1 MADYQ
6 YNSRAPPGQQRQ
18 RGYPDQ
24 NGNYQRDA
32 AFSNIFGAAPPPG
45 RSQTMTSASVP
56 PMLDQGRTH
65 TMSSAS
71 GMHRQPPP
79 RPGQG
84 YYNEQQPPRP
94 RPADNH
100 MANGHYPGQRSASG
114 AGPQVPSSQAQY
126 LQQQHQQARRPYPGP
141 PGAPPPR
148 FDSRGPPLPSG
159 GPRGPVPRLH
169 QPGPG
174 PALNSDPYRSQSL
187 AAMPRPQMYP
197 PAQNFQ
203 QSSAN
208 QFRQAP
214 YQHAASSRT
223 TAQGRVVPERHEDRT
238 MSLTGIYHPREG
250 DGQQTM
256 SGRIIPNRRAPGE
269 LAQGAGYPAHN
280 GYPPMPGT
288 QTRTASM
295 ASSTGGADH
304 ARTFSMA
311 STTSTIAPSESD
323 AGTLVQRPSRSKSIE
338 SERPTTATTK
348 IRPPLVYPALLS
360 RVAECFRQKINVGD
374 RTKNELTYKNAFSGS
389 EAVDVLS
396 YIIRTTDRNLALLLG
411 RALDAQKFFHD
422 VTYEHRLRDSQSEM
436 YQFRETLMDEP
447 EGKNPVNGVFVLL
460 SECYSPTCTRDQLC
474 YSIACPRRLE
484 QVSRLNLK
492 VNPGGLR
499 KEDSANVNDEEV
511 DQTDEQKLWI
521 NSVPKEIADAVS
533 EREKKR
539 QEVISEIC
547 YTERDFVKDL
557 EYLRDFWIIPLRSK
571 ASPIPLQRRE
581 RVVKNIF
588 SNIIDHPSVH
598 GVSSRFASSLTTR
611 QQKDPI
617 VHNIGDIFL
626 EFVPQFEPFIY
637 YGSRQLEAKFEFEA
651 ERSINPFFS
660 KLVDEIERRKESR
673 KLELNGYL
681 TKPTTR
687 LARYPLLLE
696 NVLKYTEDDNP
707 DKEDIPKV
715 LTLIRDLLGRV
726 NAESGKAENRFNLRR
741 LQEQLRFRPNERVD
755 LKLTE
760 EGREL
765 VFKSQFRKSP
775 TDPAE
780 LTAFLF
786 DHAVLLVRIK
796 QTGKTE
802 EVKAYRR
809 PIPLELLSIREMEEV
824 IPSDGGVKRSA
835 SSILPVIRPNA
846 SEAKK
851 GEGWPITF
859 RHLGKAGY
867 ELTVYASNQAARK
880 KWLEYIDAAQQRLRA
895 RADFF
900 TTNVISSNFF
910 VGTNRVNCVSPFDG
924 GRKLLYGTDNGIYM
938 SDRKNKD
945 AVPRRV
951 LEAANVTQIDILEE
965 YQLLLVLSNKTLQ
978 SYSLSALTSDDP
990 ALAKRPKKIQNH
1002 CSFFKSGICM
1012 GRHLVCCVKSSTLS
1026 TTIKVFEP
1034 NDAMTKGK
1042 KQKGLGKLMGG
1053 GFDELRPFK
1062 EFYIPTESSSV
1073 HFLKSKLC
1081 VACARGFEVVSLETL
1096 ETQSLLDQAD
1106 TSLDFVAR
1114 KEGAKPIHIE
1124 RLNGEFLL
1132 NYSEFSFFVNR
1143 NGWRARPEW
1152 RIDWEGSPQSFALSY
1167 PWILAFEP
1175 NFIELRNIENGA
1187 VHIVPH
1193 KNIRML
1199 HSSTHEILF
1208 AYEDERGEDVVE
1220 SIDFWQSN
1228 RRSDVFG
1235 ALPPSQSAQPR

>member
-6 YNSRAPPGQQRQ
+6 YDPRAQQRPPPS
-18 RGYPDQ
+18 RGYSEQ
-24 NGNYQRDA
+24 NNYQREAGFANMFD
-32 AFSNIFGAAPPPG
+32 APPPPSG
-45 RSQTMTSASVP
+45 RSHTMTSSSNAPS
-56 PMLDQGRTH
+56 MMDQGRTPS
-65 TMSSAS
+65 MSSTTS
-71 GMHRQPPP
+71 GMQRQPFS
-79 RPGQG
+79 RPQQG
-84 YYNEQQPPRP
+84 YYGERDPVHQRP
-94 RPADNH
+94 RQNE
-100 MANGHYPGQRSASG
+100 PGMGGGYYSGPRSASG
-114 AGPQVPSSQAQY
+114 GHQVSSPQAQY
-126 LQQQHQQARRPYPGP
+126 MQQN
-141 PGAPPPR
+141 PPR
-148 FDSRGPPLPSG
+148 PAYPAPGVPLPPRIESRGPPPHTAGARYGPHGISSQGG
-159 GPRGPVPRLH
+159 GPR
-169 QPGPG
+169 

-187 AAMPRPQMYP
+187 ASVPRPQMYHP
-197 PAQNFQ
+197 SPSSYQ
-203 QSSAN
+203 QSPAN
-208 QFRQAP
+208 QFRQAA
-214 YQHAASSRT
+214 YSNQVSSRT
-223 TAQGRVVPERHEDRT
+223 TAQGRIVPERHHEDRSMT
-238 MSLTGIYHPREG
+238 MTGAYYPMANDAH
-250 DGQQTM
+250 QTM
-256 SGRIIPNRRAPGE
+256 SGRIIPNRRAPNDASMSNS
-269 LAQGAGYPAHN
+269 LQANGAYQTA
-280 GYPPMPGT
+280 PGA
-288 QTRTASM
+288 QTRSASM
-295 ASSTGGADH
+295 VSSTSHPEH
-304 ARTFSMA
+304 ARTISMA
-311 STTSTIAPSESD
+311 STLAPSDSD
-323 AGTLVQRPSRSKSIE
+323 AGAMMGRPGRSKSIE
-338 SERPTTATTK
+338 SERPHTATK

-360 RVAECFRQKINVGD
+360 RVAECFRRKIITGD

-422 VTYEHRLRDSQSEM
+422 VTYEHRLRDSQAEM
-436 YQFRETLMDEP
+436 YQFRDSLMEEP
-447 EGKNPVNGVFVLL
+447 EEKPPVDGVFVLL

-492 VNPGGLR
+492 INPGLR
-499 KEDSANVNDEEV
+499 KDVATNVNDDEV

-521 NSVPKEIADAVS
+521 NSVPKEVADAVD
-533 EREKKR
+533 EHEKKR

-557 EYLRDFWIIPLRSK
+557 EYLRDFWILPLRSK
-571 ASPIPLQRRE
+571 ASPIPASRRDK
-581 RVVKNIF
+581 VVKNIF
-588 SNIIDHPSVH
+588 SNIVDHPSIHTVN
-598 GVSSRFASSLTTR
+598 SRFAVSLTNR
-611 QQKDPI
+611 QQKEPI
-617 VHNIGDIFL
+617 VHNIGDVFL
-626 EFVPQFEPFIY
+626 EFVPQFEPFIW
-637 YGSRQLEAKFEFEA
+637 YGSRQLEGKFEFEN
-651 ERSINPFFS
+651 ERSVNSHFAKF
-660 KLVDEIERRKESR
+660 VDEIERRKESR

-696 NVLKYTEDDNP
+696 NVLKYTEEGNP

-715 LTLIRDLLGRV
+715 LTMIRDLLGRV

-741 LQEQLRFRPNERVD
+741 LHEQLRFRNNERVD
-755 LKLTE
+755 LRLTE
-760 EGREL
+760 DGREL
-765 VFKSQFRKSP
+765 VFKSQFKKSP

-780 LTAFLF
+780 ITAFLF
-786 DHAVLLVRIK
+786 DHAVLLVRVK
-796 QTGKTE
+796 QNGKNE
-802 EVKAYRR
+802 EIKAYRR
-809 PIPLELLSIREMEEV
+809 PIPLELLAIREMDEV
-824 IPSDGGVKRSA
+824 IPGQGMKRS
-835 SSILPVIRPNA
+835 SSSLIPSIRTSNA
-846 SEAKK
+846 DTKK

-867 ELTVYASNQAARK
+867 ELTLYASNQAARK
-880 KWLEYIDAAQQRLRA
+880 KWLEFIDNAQQRLRS

-900 TTNVISSNFF
+900 NTTIISSNFF
-910 VGTNRVNCVSPFDG
+910 VGTNQINCVSPFDG
-924 GRKLLYGTDNGIYM
+924 GRKLLYGTDNGIYL
-938 SDRKNKD
+938 SDRKNKEQM
-945 AVPRRV
+945 PRRV
-951 LEAANVTQIDILEE
+951 LETPNVTQIDILEQ

-978 SYSLSALTSDDP
+978 SYPVTALNPDEP
-990 ALAKRPKKIQNH
+990 AMTKRPKKIQNH
-1002 CSFFKSGICM
+1002 CSFFKTGICL
-1012 GRHLVCCVKSSTLS
+1012 GRHLVCCVKSSALS

-1042 KQKGLGKLMGG
+1042 KQKGLGKFMAGG
-1053 GFDELRPFK
+1053 HDELKPFK

-1114 KEGAKPIHIE
+1114 KENVRPIHIE

-1152 RIDWEGSPQSFALSY
+1152 RIDWEGTPQSFALSY

-1175 NFIELRNIENGA
+1175 NFIELRSIENGA

-1220 SIDFWQSN
+1220 AIDFWKN
-1228 RRSDVFG
+1228 DRRSQILG
-1235 ALPPSQSAQPR
+1235 GPSSTHPGNP